1 MLKLLNIS
9 FFFFFIVEISN
20 PCRYQGER
28 FAAIYVSLC
37 SLNNSTTICN
47 NCYSSVFVQHSIN
60 QFPNLNE
67 VNGFSSKER
76 EYELSCKTQ
85 SLYIPKCLINFFFSE
100 IVTLFSKI
108 HFYKYWPCS
117 TPLFNISNFFDV

>member
-9 FFFFFIVEISN
+9 FFLSLLKYLTHIGI
-20 PCRYQGER
+20 RGER

-37 SLNNSTTICN
+37 SLNNSKTICN

-67 VNGFSSKER
+67 VNGFSNKER

-85 SLYIPKCLINFFFSE
+85 SLYIPKCLINFFFSA

-117 TPLFNISNFFDV
+117 TSLFNISNFFDV